1 MSWKYLDI
9 SLLKSIDI
17 FEDLSEAHLFAIM
30 EVMGTERLRPGQAV
44 FQEGEEGNALYL
56 ILEGEVRISKNIHGV
71 GEEALAILAAG
82 SYFGEMAL
90 IEDRNTR
97 SAAAIVNDSVLL
109 ARLERGAFLKLL
121 EGNKDLA
128 IEILWGFLRTMSR
141 RLRDSN
147 DRVAFFAMNNMYE

>member
-1 MSWKYLDI
+1 MGWKYLDI
-9 SLLKSIDI
+9 SLLTSIDI
-17 FEDLSEAHLFAIM
+17 FGHLSQEHLFIIM
-30 EVMGTERLRPGQAV
+30 EAMGTERLRPGQAV
-44 FQEGEEGNALYL
+44 FQEGDEGDALYL
-56 ILEGEVRISKNIHGV
+56 ILEGEVRISKDIHGV

-90 IEDRNTR
+90 IEERNTR
-97 SAAAIVNDSVLL
+97 SAAAIVNEPVLL
-109 ARLERGAFLKLL
+109 ARLERRAFLELL